1 MRPIPLVSTAGS
13 ILVLLASG
21 CAHHGATTAEPPA
34 AEAAARHGA
43 EGANGVVVDPPR
55 LASDEPH
62 GFSVLDL
69 LDMRR
74 IGEVV
79 PSPDGHKVAFVVRVV
94 DLEANRLRSDLYVF
108 DVGRKETVR
117 LTRTVDDE
125 YAPAFSADGK
135 TLYHLVAGEAGGEIR
150 ALDLASKTTKTVR
163 TLPLAVSGLAVVQDK
178 GFLVAADL
186 FAECNLACTKAR
198 LDEKATKDSATAYE
212 GLFVRHWD
220 TWKDGRRSHLL
231 FVPEGDGSVVD
242 LSGALDADVPS
253 KPFGGFEEIA
263 VAPSGDRVVFAARVA
278 GREEA
283 WSTNFDLYEVSLD
296 GGSPVRITNNPAW
309 DTHPVFSPDG
319 KQLAYLAMARPGY
332 EADRFRLVLHDL
344 ERKETRTLTDAWD
357 RSVREFVFAPDGKAI
372 YATAQHLG
380 QVGLFRIDVADGKV
394 TELWADGTVGS
405 LGVLGDRLVFTK
417 NDLAHPSEL
426 FALPMGAE
434 PKTPPE
440 PWTHLNDDRLANVKM
455 GGFEQ
460 FTFRGARGDTVHGY
474 IVRPA
479 DFDAG
484 KRYPLAFLVHGG
496 PQGSFGNNFHYR
508 WNPQVYAGAGYVAV
522 MIDFHGST
530 GYGQAFTD
538 AIRAD
543 WGGKPLEDLKK
554 GLAYVEKTYPFVDGK
569 RVCALG
575 ASYGGF
581 MMNWIAGNWPDRF
594 RCLVNHDGVFDMRS
608 MYYSTEE
615 LWFPEWEQKGPYF
628 ANPKQHEK
636 HNPVRFVDR
645 WKTPMLVIHGSR
657 DYRVPIE
664 QGLAA
669 FTALV
674 RRGIEARFVHFPDEN
689 HWVLKPKNAVRW
701 HEEVLG
707 WLDRHLK
714 AGTPETR

>member
-1 MRPIPLVSTAGS
+1 MFARAPLLRL
-13 ILVLLASG
+13 LVPVCALAAVA
-21 CAHHGATTAEPPA
+21 CAHGPSPSGGARPDDGAAPEDGKAVADPA
-34 AEAAARHGA
+34 
-43 EGANGVVVDPPR
+43 P
-55 LASDEPH
+55 LAPDTPH

-74 IGEVV
+74 LGEVAV
-79 PSPDGHKVAFVVRVV
+79 APDGSRVAFVVRVV
-94 DLEANRLRSDLYVF
+94 DLDANALRSDLYLLEA
-108 DVGRKETVR
+108 GGGAPRR
-117 LTRTVDDE
+117 LTRTAENE
-125 YAPAFSADGK
+125 YAPVFSADG
-135 TLYHLVAGEAGGEIR
+135 TRLLHLVATEAGGEIR
-150 ALDLASKTTKTVR
+150 ALDLASKSVETIR
-163 TLPLAVSGLAVVQDK
+163 RLPLPAGGLEVVGDR
-178 GFLVAADL
+178 GFLIAADVFPGCDL
-186 FAECNLACTKAR
+186 TCTKAR
-198 LDEKATKDSATAYE
+198 LDEKAKQDSATAYD
-212 GLFVRHWD
+212 GLPVRHWD

-231 FVPEGDGSVVD
+231 FVPAGGGDVVD
-242 LSGALDADVPS
+242 LTAGLDADVPS

-263 VAPSGDRVVFAARVA
+263 VSPDGARVVFSAKAV
-278 GREEA
+278 GREA
-283 WSTNFDLYEVSLD
+283 MWSTNFDLYEVPLS
-296 GGSPVRITNNPAW
+296 GGTPRKLTDNPAW

-319 KQLAYLAMARPGY
+319 RTLAYLAMARPGY
-332 EADRFRLVLHDL
+332 EADRFRLVLRDV
-344 ERKETRTLTDAWD
+344 EGGRTRTLTEAWD

-380 QVGLFRIDVADGKV
+380 QVALFRIDVSDGKV
-394 TELWADGTVGS
+394 TELWSDGTVS
-405 LGVLGDRLVFTK
+405 NLHVAGDRLVFARD
-417 NDLAHPSEL
+417 DLAHPADL
-426 FALPMGAE
+426 FALPLSAAPGT
-434 PKTPPE
+434 KPE
-440 PWTHLNDDRLANVKM
+440 RWTDLNADRLANAKM
-455 GGFEQ
+455 GAFEQ
-460 FTFRGARGDTVHGY
+460 FTFEGARGDTVHGY
-474 IVRPA
+474 LVRPA
-479 DFDAG
+479 DFEEG
-484 KRYPLAFLVHGG
+484 KRYPVAFLVHGG
-496 PQGSFGNNFHYR
+496 PQGSFGNHFHYR

-543 WGGKPLEDLKK
+543 WGGKPLVDLKK
-554 GLAYVEKTYPFVDGK
+554 GLAHVEKTYPFVDGD

-608 MYYSTEE
+608 MYYATEE
-615 LWFPEWEQKGPYF
+615 LWFPEWEQKGPYY

-636 HNPVRFVDR
+636 HNPARFVDR

-689 HWVLKPKNAVRW
+689 HWVLRPKNAVRW

-707 WLDRHLK
+707 WLDRHLR
-714 AGTPETR
+714 GGGRR